1 MIKKEQ
7 VVVVVVVV
15 VVVYEGGWR
24 GTGKSSEYL

>member
-7 VVVVVVVV
+7 VVVVVV